1 MDVVRNILGEDV
13 KNVELLDEETKML
26 KHEIHLAHKR
36 GDKAGVMHL
45 QERLEGLM

>member
-1 MDVVRNILGEDV
+1 MNVVGNILGKDV
-13 KNVELLDEETKML
+13 EDEEIMML
-26 KHEIHLAHKR
+26 KEDIHHAYRK